1 MKPIIA
7 ITTEPYHDPADARTG
22 GKIELNWNYAQAVAD
37 AGGVPLIV
45 PPMADMDA
53 IAKLI
58 DGWLIP
64 GGLDIDA
71 CNFGQDNHPKSEL
84 QDPARFNGEKALYE
98 KLPDSIPVLGICY
111 GCQFINVVRG
121 GDLIQHL
128 PDLEGATTHTGGVLQ
143 DYVVDSDSKLS
154 GVFGTDSVKG
164 KSYHHQAVDRPG
176 KNLKVVGRNEDGTV
190 EALEATDRPWLIGV
204 QWHPERTLEDPASQ
218 RLFKSFIEAA
228 RSYAD
233 SKVSPVT
240 A

>member
-7 ITTEPYHDPADARTG
+7 ITAEPHHDPEDARTK

-37 AGGVPLIV
+37 AGGVPFIV
-45 PPMADMDA
+45 PPMADMEVV
-53 IAKLI
+53 AKVA

-64 GGLDIDA
+64 GGLDIDGKE
-71 CNFGQDNHPKSEL
+71 FGQETHPKSEL
-84 QDPARFNGEKALYE
+84 QDPSRFRGEKSLFEYAS
-98 KLPDSIPVLGICY
+98 PDLPVLGICY

-128 PDLEGATTHTGGVLQ
+128 PDVEGAAAHTGGVLQ
-143 DYVVDSDSKLS
+143 EYTVDGDSKLS
-154 GVFGTDSVKG
+154 TAIDTDVIKG

-176 KNLKVVGRNEDGTV
+176 NNLKVVGRNEDGTV

-204 QWHPERTLEDPASQ
+204 QWHPERTLEDTASQ
-218 RLFKSFIEAA
+218 KLFQSFIEAA
-228 RSYAD
+228 GRYAQTKRQ
-233 SKVSPVT
+233 SGT